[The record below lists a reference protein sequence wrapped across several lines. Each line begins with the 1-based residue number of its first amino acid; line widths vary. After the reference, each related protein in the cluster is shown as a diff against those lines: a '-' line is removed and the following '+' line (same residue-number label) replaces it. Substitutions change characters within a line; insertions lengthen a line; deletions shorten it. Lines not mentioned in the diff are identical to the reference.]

1 MIEQRVAKTREK
13 MREQGV
19 DTLFISEEYNRKY
32 LSGFSGSSGY
42 LLLTDSAQYLLTDF
56 RYIEQATKQAPYY
69 EVIDFY
75 KKGLIETLKDLI
87 EKHQV
92 KILGFEDLSMTVREY
107 DQFSSQLPQVKWQ
120 AVGNLVQQIRMIKD
134 QKEIETIAHASSIGD
149 AAFSHILTVLR
160 PGMTEIEVAIE
171 LEFFMKKKGASKLS
185 FDTIVASGT
194 RSSLPHAV
202 PTDKVIESGDFVTMD
217 FGCIYQGYCSDMTR
231 TVVVG
236 KASEKQ
242 KEIYHLVLQAQLNA
256 LAKIKPG
263 IKGKEGDAYARNII
277 DEAGYRVNFG
287 HGLGHSLGME
297 VHENPRF
304 SLLSEDLILPGMVMS
319 VEPGIYIPD
328 FGGVRIEDLIV
339 MTEDGL
345 RNFNSSPKELI
356 EI

>member
-1 MIEQRVAKTREK
+1 MIEKRVAQAREK
-13 MREQGV
+13 MREQGI
-19 DTLFISEEYNRKY
+19 DTLFINEEYNRKY

-42 LLLTDSAQYLLTDF
+42 LVITEAEQYLLTDF

-69 EVIDFY
+69 VVIDFY
-75 KKGLIETLKDLI
+75 KKGLIETLKELFV
-87 EKHQV
+87 KHEVQD
-92 KILGFEDLSMTVREY
+92 LGFEDLSMTVQEHE
-107 DQFSSQLPQVKWQ
+107 QFTKQIPTVHWQ

-134 QKEIETIAHASSIGD
+134 DKEIETIAHASQIGD
-149 AAFSHILTVLR
+149 AAFSHILGVLR

-202 PTDKVIESGDFVTMD
+202 PTNKVIEVGDFVTMD
-217 FGCIYQGYCSDMTR
+217 FGCIYEGYCSDMTR
-231 TVVVG
+231 TVVMG

-242 KEIYHLVLQAQLNA
+242 KEIYHLVLEAQLNA
-256 LAKIKPG
+256 LANIKPG

-277 DEAGYRVNFG
+277 DAAGYRINFG

-319 VEPGIYIPD
+319 VEPGIYIPE

-339 MTEDGL
+339 MTKDGL
-345 RNFNSSPKELI
+345 RNFNTSPKELM